1 MSSVTRSDK
10 RVVNKIAKMLSI
22 VQLLYISRVAYGVLG
37 VGSTV
42 LPVLGVL
49 TVSMEYSEYPDC
61 NFTDMCCGLVN
72 RLCSSV
78 CGRYD
83 S

>member
-22 VQLLYISRVAYGVLG
+22 VQLLYISRVIR
-37 VGSTV
+37 ST
-42 LPVLGVL
+42 
-49 TVSMEYSEYPDC
+49 EYSEYSTTGTRSMEYPDC